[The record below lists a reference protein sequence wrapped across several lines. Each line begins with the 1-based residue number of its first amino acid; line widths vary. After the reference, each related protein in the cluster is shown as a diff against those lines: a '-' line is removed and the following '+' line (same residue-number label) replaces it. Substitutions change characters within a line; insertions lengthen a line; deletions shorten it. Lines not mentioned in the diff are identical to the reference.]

1 MNKERRRQIDKAL
14 RMIGEGV
21 VILQDV
27 ALDEFMAIENT
38 PESLQDTERFHDAE
52 AYLDKLNDAIEA
64 IQDATNE
71 LEEGV

>member
-1 MNKERRRQIDKAL
+1 MNKERRRQINKAIG
-14 RMIGEGV
+14 MIGGGV
-21 VILQDV
+21 GILQDV
-27 ALDEFMAIENT
+27 ALDESMAIENT
-38 PESLQDTERFHDAE
+38 PESLQDTDRFQDAE

>member
-1 MNKERRRQIDKAL
+1 MNKERRRQIGKAL
-14 RMIGEGV
+14 GMIGGGV
-21 VILQDV
+21 GILQDV
-27 ALDEFMAIENT
+27 ALDESMAIENT
-38 PESLQDTERFHDAE
+38 PESLQDTDRFQDAE